1 MYDVVCVGSALL
13 DIYIKSGKFTKIE
26 SGQYAEGVALC
37 EEYGGKTEVEQLVIA
52 SGGAGTN
59 AAVAFARKGLK
70 TALIAEVGK
79 DLAAATIKAELSRE
93 GVDWSLL
100 SEVEGE
106 ETGMSVILVAPDAG
120 RSALIYRGAS
130 KLLTKPDIKW
140 DEVRAKWMYLGTVG
154 GEVELMEGLIGHAKT
169 YGLKVMVNPGMGEI
183 EKIRSQMM
191 DDGLQI
197 FRGVEVLMMNRE
209 EAAALLE
216 LPLQEEAVWQGT
228 WQIEGPHWVVV
239 TDGKAGGLVM
249 GEQKRLVYK
258 AERVEAVEET
268 GAGDAFGTGLAYALM
283 QGKDIETAI
292 AWGKKQAGSV
302 IAHMG
307 AKQGL
312 LRATDFA

>member
-1 MYDVVCVGSALL
+1 
-13 DIYIKSGKFTKIE
+13 
-26 SGQYAEGVALC
+26 
-37 EEYGGKTEVEQLVIA
+37 
-52 SGGAGTN
+52 
-59 AAVAFARKGLK
+59 
-70 TALIAEVGK
+70 
-79 DLAAATIKAELSRE
+79 
-93 GVDWSLL
+93 
-100 SEVEGE
+100 
-106 ETGMSVILVAPDAG
+106 
-120 RSALIYRGAS
+120 
-130 KLLTKPDIKW
+130 
-140 DEVRAKWMYLGTVG
+140 MYLGTVG